1 MPAREH
7 LESLL
12 TTVRSVIV
20 GVSDDDIGA
29 STPCTDWDVRTV
41 VNHMLGTVE
50 AMRRVGAAED
60 LDPDDPWGTQGN
72 QFHGEWR
79 RDLSDLLAAYVE
91 AWSRPDAWEGEAM
104 GGAMPKRTIGDMG
117 YAEVM
122 LHGWDLAKGS
132 GQDVEYDAPA
142 VEQALEVMARI
153 GETGRQH
160 TAFGPEV
167 PVPDDAP
174 PFDKVL
180 AQAGRD
186 PEWSRA

>member
-1 MPAREH
+1 MPTREH
-7 LESLL
+7 LESVL
-12 TTVRSVIV
+12 TTLRPVID
-20 GVSDDDIGA
+20 GVSDDDTA
-29 STPCTDWDVRTV
+29 APTPCTDWDVRTLA
-41 VNHMLGTVE
+41 NHMLGTVE
-50 AMRRVGAAED
+50 AMRRVGAGEA
-60 LDPDDPWGTQGN
+60 LDPDDPWGTQGDN
-72 QFHGEWR
+72 FGEEWR
-79 RDLSDLLAAYVE
+79 GDLSAVLAAYVD

-117 YAEVM
+117 YVEMM
-122 LHGWDLAKGS
+122 LHGWDLARGT

-142 VEQALEVMARI
+142 VEQALEVMDRI

-167 PVPDDAP
+167 SVPDDAP